1 MFTAFQRVYF
11 EFHKI
16 EVVVMNAHAEKKYFA
31 PAFL

>member
-11 EFHKI
+11 EFQRSKLSWWTPI
-16 EVVVMNAHAEKKYFA
+16 EKKYFA